1 MHELQIASN
10 LVQAVIQAASGYDH
24 VQMVEEVHLS
34 IGRLAFIGEEQLRFC
49 WGAVTD
55 EKELLKGSKLIIT
68 KEEVE
73 VSCPSCGYKGDLG
86 VKEDPLYHYMIP
98 VFACP
103 KCSSDVEILKG
114 KGITVNNV
122 KLIIDDEEEE

>member
-10 LVQAVIQAASGYDH
+10 LVSAVVQAASEYDN
-24 VQMVEEVHLS
+24 VQSVDEVHLS
-34 IGRLAFIGEEQLRFC
+34 IGRLAFVGEEQLRFC

-55 EKELLKGSKLIIT
+55 DNEMLKGSKLIIT

-73 VSCPSCGYKGDLG
+73 VSCISCGYIGDLG
-86 VKEDPLYHYMIP
+86 VKEDPLYHYLIP

-114 KGITVNNV
+114 KGIIVNNV
-122 KLIIDDEEEE
+122 KLIIDEEEE